1 MKKHIIF
8 DVDGTLL
15 DSEEAVLLSF
25 QETLYRKTG
34 KKTDIRDLKY
44 ALGIPSE
51 AALGSMAFL
60 RKKYRKSWI
69 FGETLHL
76 ITVNLSRFFPES
88 GSFWKSSKKTVP
100 DWG

>member
-51 AALGSMAFL
+51 AALRQYGFPEEEIPEIVDFWGDL
-60 RKKYRKSWI
+60 TPDYRKFI
-69 FGETLHL
+69 K
-76 ITVNLSRFFPES
+76 VFPES